1 VINEIFK
8 LIILDPKSSD
18 LIVGRIMKSE
28 PVSVVKAWENL
39 RLGVKDQSNLIIA
52 GSSRNLFE

>member
-1 VINEIFK
+1 
-8 LIILDPKSSD
+8 
-18 LIVGRIMKSE
+18 MKSE